1 MHARYSEKGKTHR
14 AYILLIDIILSFFE
28 SQRAIMIIYTV
39 TKNNYMTADD
49 EKHHVETIITEEII
63 TPLTHD
69 MSHC

>member
-1 MHARYSEKGKTHR
+1 
-14 AYILLIDIILSFFE
+14 
-28 SQRAIMIIYTV
+28 MIIFTV